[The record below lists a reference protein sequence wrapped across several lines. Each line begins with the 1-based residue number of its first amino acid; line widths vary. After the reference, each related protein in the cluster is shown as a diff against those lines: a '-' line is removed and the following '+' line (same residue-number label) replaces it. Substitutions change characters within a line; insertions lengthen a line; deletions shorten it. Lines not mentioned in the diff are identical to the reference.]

1 MSYQTYHQGQSIQ
14 QFIPNYVVRSDFLP
28 TRVVEG
34 NQGQTAQ
41 WVNYT
46 IILDQTIWIRKKK
59 RKSVHTKT
67 CLIQS

>member
-46 IILDQTIWIRKKK
+46 IILDQTI
-59 RKSVHTKT
+59 
-67 CLIQS
+67 